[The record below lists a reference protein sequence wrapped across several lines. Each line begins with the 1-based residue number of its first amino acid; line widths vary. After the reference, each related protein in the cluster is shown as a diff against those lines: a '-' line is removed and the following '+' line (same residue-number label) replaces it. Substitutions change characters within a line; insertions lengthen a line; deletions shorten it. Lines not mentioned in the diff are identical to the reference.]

1 MDPINN
7 PTPAPTPTPTPTPTP
22 APTPIPEPGAAPAP
36 EPPVAPVPEPGVIPT
51 VPEPPVAPV
60 SGSPVAPVDA
70 PMSTPE
76 LANSVVSPDVTGAPV
91 NPVFQPGGPDG
102 LSATDPIMQPEAP
115 KAPDPVEEELK
126 APMKAAGPVPG
137 SIGSAVSGPQ
147 PEGETISPSEN
158 PFASSS
164 SNTPS
169 VSFNDPAV
177 EQGGAD
183 MSKAKKPVNK
193 TTLIVLCVV
202 AGMIVIALVA
212 ILVMQLMNS
221 QPSGS
226 SMGGTENN
234 TVVIENEEEEEEPEE
249 EEEIDSTVSIASGT
263 MVCTKTIAGTEAS
276 AAGGATSGTTT
287 VTVEFSDGMLTTISS
302 SKTVSGTETPEQ
314 HQAVASEL
322 TLETASTFNLSATN
336 KSGELD
342 LSIDAVKA
350 NYEDLDF
357 VCEVL

>member
-1 MDPINN
+1 MNN
-7 PTPAPTPTPTPTPTP
+7 PTP
-22 APTPIPEPGAAPAP
+22 TPIPDSGATPVPEPPATPVSELGAAPAAP
-36 EPPVAPVPEPGVIPT
+36 ESPATPAPE
-51 VPEPPVAPV
+51 
-60 SGSPVAPVDA
+60 SPVAPVDV

-76 LANSVVSPDVTGAPV
+76 PVNPVVSPDVVGTPV

-147 PEGETISPSEN
+147 SESEAALPSDN
-158 PFASSS
+158 PFANSSPS
-164 SNTPS
+164 TPS
-169 VSFNDPAV
+169 VSFNDPAA
-177 EQGGAD
+177 EQGGVGVP
-183 MSKAKKPVNK
+183 KAKKPVNK

-212 ILVMQLMNS
+212 ILVMQLMSS
-221 QPSGS
+221 QPSGNS
-226 SMGGTENN
+226 SGGTGNN

-336 KSGELD
+336 ESGELD

>member
-7 PTPAPTPTPTPTPTP
+7 PTPTPTPD
-22 APTPIPEPGAAPAP
+22 PGVVPAP
-36 EPPVAPVPEPGVIPT
+36 EPPVAPTPGPDVAPAA
-51 VPEPPVAPV
+51 PEPPVVPGPETPVTPVNVTAPTPD
-60 SGSPVAPVDA
+60 PVNPVVNPD
-70 PMSTPE
+70 
-76 LANSVVSPDVTGAPV
+76 VVSTPV

-226 SMGGTENN
+226 SMGGTGNN
-234 TVVIENEEEEEEPEE
+234 TVVIENEEEEEEPE

-276 AAGGATSGTTT
+276 AVGGATSGTTT

-322 TLETASTFNLSATN
+322 TLETAPTFNLSATN
-336 KSGELD
+336 ENGELD

>member
-1 MDPINN
+1 MDPMNN
-7 PTPAPTPTPTPTPTP
+7 PTP
-22 APTPIPEPGAAPAP
+22 TPIPDSGATPVPEPPATPVSEPGVAPAAP
-36 EPPVAPVPEPGVIPT
+36 EPPVTSASE
-51 VPEPPVAPV
+51 
-60 SGSPVAPVDA
+60 SPVAPVDV

-76 LANSVVSPDVTGAPV
+76 PVNPVVSPDVVGAPV

-147 PEGETISPSEN
+147 SESEAASPSDK
-158 PFASSS
+158 PFANSSP
-164 SNTPS
+164 NTPS
-169 VSFNDPAV
+169 VSFNDPAA
-177 EQGGAD
+177 EQGGVGVP
-183 MSKAKKPVNK
+183 KAKKPVNK

-212 ILVMQLMNS
+212 ILVMQLMSS
-221 QPSGS
+221 QPSGNS
-226 SMGGTENN
+226 SGGTENT
-234 TVVIENEEEEEEPEE
+234 TVVIEEEEEEPEE
-249 EEEIDSTVSIASGT
+249 EEEIDDTVLVASGT
-263 MVCTKTIAGTEAS
+263 MVCKKTITETEAS
-276 AAGGATSGTTT
+276 VAGEATSGNTT

-302 SKTVSGTETPEQ
+302 SKTVSGVETPEQ

-322 TLETASTFNLSATN
+322 TLETAPTFDFAATDEN
-336 KSGELD
+336 GELD

>member
-1 MDPINN
+1 MDPMNN
-7 PTPAPTPTPTPTPTP
+7 PTPTPRPDS
-22 APTPIPEPGAAPAP
+22 GAT
-36 EPPVAPVPEPGVIPT
+36 PVPEPPAT
-51 VPEPPVAPV
+51 PV
-60 SGSPVAPVDA
+60 SEPGVASAAPESPVTPAPESPVAPVDV

-76 LANSVVSPDVTGAPV
+76 PVNPVVNPDVVGAPV

-126 APMKAAGPVPG
+126 APMKAVGPVPG

-147 PEGETISPSEN
+147 SESEVVSPSDN
-158 PFASSS
+158 PFANSSP
-164 SNTPS
+164 NTPS
-169 VSFNDPAV
+169 VSFNDPVA
-177 EQGGAD
+177 EQGDVG
-183 MSKAKKPVNK
+183 MPKAKKPVNK

-212 ILVMQLMNS
+212 ILVMQLMSS
-221 QPSGS
+221 QPSGNS
-226 SMGGTENN
+226 SGGTENT
-234 TVVIENEEEEEEPEE
+234 TVVIEEEEEEPEE

-302 SKTVSGTETPEQ
+302 SKTVSGVETPEQ

-322 TLETASTFNLSATN
+322 TLETAPTFNLSATN
-336 KSGELD
+336 ESGELD